1 MECGQE
7 SFGQFVVAGGEAAK
21 LFQLVEEAL
30 DPIAP
35 AVEFSVKGRFGAARR
50 ERRDDG
56 GDPVKS
62 QARADAIGIVA
73 AIKEGRLQHVVRRE
87 AFVEAFKLLAVVRL
101 AGREVQGDGAV
112 FIQGGGVDLG
122 A

>member
-1 MECGQE
+1 MNGGEEG
-7 SFGQFVVAGGEAAK
+7 FGEFVVAGGEAAK
-21 LFQLVEEAL
+21 LFELVEEAL

-35 AVEFSVKGRFGAARR
+35 AIEFLVKGRFGAARG

-56 GDPVKS
+56 GDPVVG
-62 QARADAIGIVA
+62 QARADAVGIVA
-73 AIKEGRLQHVVRRE
+73 AVEDGRLQHIIGRK
-87 AFVEAFKLLAVVRL
+87 AFVEAFKLSAVVRL
-101 AGREVQGDGAV
+101 ARGEVEGDSAV

>member
-1 MECGQE
+1 MFE
-7 SFGQFVVAGGEAAK
+7 
-21 LFQLVEEAL
+21 LVEEAL

-35 AVEFSVKGRFGAARR
+35 SIEFSVKGRFGAARG
-50 ERRDDG
+50 ERRNDG

-73 AIKEGRLQHVVRRE
+73 AIEEGRLQHVVGGE
-87 AFVEAFKLLAVVRL
+87 AFVEAFKLPAVVRL
-101 AGREVQGDGAV
+101 ARGEVEGDGAV
-112 FIQGGGVDLG
+112 FIQSGGVDLG

>member
-1 MECGQE
+1 
-7 SFGQFVVAGGEAAK
+7 
-21 LFQLVEEAL
+21 LFELVEEAL

-35 AVEFSVKGRFGAARR
+35 AIEFWVKGRFGAARGQ
-50 ERRDDG
+50 RRDDG

-73 AIKEGRLQHVVRRE
+73 AIEEGRLQHVVRRE
-87 AFVEAFKLLAVVRL
+87 AFVEAFKLSAIVRL
-101 AGREVQGDGAV
+101 AGGELEGDGAV

>member
-7 SFGQFVVAGGEAAK
+7 SFGELVVAGGEAAK
-21 LFQLVEEAL
+21 LFELVEEAL

-35 AVEFSVKGRFGAARR
+35 AIEFLVKGRFGAARG

-56 GDPVKS
+56 GDPVQS
-62 QARADAIGIVA
+62 EAGADAVRVVA
-73 AIKEGRLQHVVRRE
+73 AIEEGCLQHVVSWE
-87 AFVEAFKLLAVVRL
+87 ALVEAFKLPAVVRL
-101 AGREVQGDGAV
+101 ARGEVEGDGAV
-112 FIQGGGVDLG
+112 FIQSGGVDLG

>member
-21 LFQLVEEAL
+21 LFELVEEAL

-35 AVEFSVKGRFGAARR
+35 SIEFSVKGRFGAARG
-50 ERRDDG
+50 ERRNDG

-73 AIKEGRLQHVVRRE
+73 AIKEGRLQDVVSRE
-87 AFVEAFKLLAVVRL
+87 AFVEAFKLSAIVCLTGGEL
-101 AGREVQGDGAV
+101 EGDGAV
-112 FIQGGGVDLG
+112 FIQGGGVDFG